1 MAGDPPLRPR
11 RRARP
16 ARPRDAATLVLVRT
30 DRGAPRVLMGQR
42 HAGHDFMPEK
52 YVFPG
57 GRLDPAD
64 HRIRP
69 VRDLRPRVA
78 ERAARGGSRA
88 RARALALAAIRETFE
103 EAGLV
108 VGRPVERP
116 PRSRS
121 PRWRAYLERGVAP
134 SLEGLDF
141 VARAI
146 TPPGNPRRYDAR
158 FFMADARAIV
168 GGPDA
173 ALGGDGELH
182 HLHWVRVEEAQQL
195 DLPEVTHLVIDE
207 IARRLATPEP
217 ERAGIPA
224 PFWRYR
230 RNHAELE
237 LL

>member
-1 MAGDPPLRPR
+1 MSGDPP
-11 RRARP
+11 RRAKRRV
-16 ARPRDAATLVLVRT
+16 RPRDAATLVLVRT

-64 HRIRP
+64 HRIQP
-69 VRDLRPRVA
+69 VRELAPRVA
-78 ERAARGGSRA
+78 ERAAHGASPA

-108 VGRPVERP
+108 VGRRVPRP

-121 PRWRAYLERGVAP
+121 PRWRPFLERGVAP

-158 FFMADARAIV
+158 FFMVDARSIV

-182 HLHWVRVEEAQQL
+182 HLHWVPVGEAQKL

-207 IARRLATPEP
+207 VARRLATPEAA
-217 ERAGIPA
+217 RARIPA

-230 RNHAELE
+230 RERAELE